1 MIRALLA
8 LTLDLMP
15 DWYTINVYS
24 SEFHLTFK
32 KYYDATYGPFF
43 NTKFI
48 LLCLLRSF
56 DFMLFFSTEKIM
68 NGSFCLKFS
77 YLYIASLLYCK
88 LHSLRLS

>member
-1 MIRALLA
+1 MICALLDLA
-8 LTLDLMP
+8 LDLMP
-15 DWYTINVYS
+15 GRYSINVYS
-24 SEFHLTFK
+24 NEFHLTFK

-68 NGSFCLKFS
+68 NDF
-77 YLYIASLLYCK
+77 A
-88 LHSLRLS
+88 